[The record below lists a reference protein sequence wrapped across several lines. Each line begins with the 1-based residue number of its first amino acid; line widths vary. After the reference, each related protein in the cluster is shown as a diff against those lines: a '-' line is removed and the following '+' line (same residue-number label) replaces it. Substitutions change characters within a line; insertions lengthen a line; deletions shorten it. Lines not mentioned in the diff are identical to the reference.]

1 MTAEVGS
8 VAPGFVAEGVQG
20 TMRASYDLTD
30 FRGQVV
36 VLAFYP
42 GDFTPG

>member
-1 MTAEVGS
+1 MTVEAGQS
-8 VAPGFVAEGVQG
+8 APDFTLPGIENGVQ
-20 TMRASYDLTD
+20 RAFTLSDYS
-30 FRGQVV
+30 GQKV

>member
-1 MTAEVGS
+1 
-8 VAPGFVAEGVQG
+8 VQG
-20 TMRASYDLTD
+20 TERRNYELAA

>member
-1 MTAEVGS
+1 MNVGDTAPDFS
-8 VAPGFVAEGVQG
+8 VPGIENGE
-20 TMRASYDLTD
+20 RRD
-30 FRGQVV
+30 FKLSEYRGRKV